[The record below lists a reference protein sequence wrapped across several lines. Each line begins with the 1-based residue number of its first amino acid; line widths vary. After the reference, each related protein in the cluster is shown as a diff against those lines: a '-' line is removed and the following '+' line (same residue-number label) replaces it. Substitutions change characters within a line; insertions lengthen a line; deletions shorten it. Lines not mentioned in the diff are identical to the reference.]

1 MGIIPLHSTG
11 VFRVAMNTSELIEQI
26 AETTDRPKTEIKLV
40 LDAVLDA
47 IVAAAKK
54 GEDVSLTGFG
64 KFSVRDLAA
73 RTGRNPATGE
83 SIEIAA
89 SRKLAFTAGKAA
101 KDALVLPKKPTKK
114 TTAEK
119 KPSMAKSATKKR
131 A

>member
-1 MGIIPLHSTG
+1 
-11 VFRVAMNTSELIEQI
+11 MNTSELIEQI
-26 AETTDRPKTEIKLV
+26 AETTDRPKAEVKLV
-40 LDAVLDA
+40 LDAVIDA

-89 SRKLAFTAGKAA
+89 SRKLAFTAGKGV
-101 KDALVLPKKPTKK
+101 KDALVLPKQPAKK
-114 TTAEK
+114 ASTEK
-119 KPSMAKSATKKR
+119 KPSTTKSATKRR